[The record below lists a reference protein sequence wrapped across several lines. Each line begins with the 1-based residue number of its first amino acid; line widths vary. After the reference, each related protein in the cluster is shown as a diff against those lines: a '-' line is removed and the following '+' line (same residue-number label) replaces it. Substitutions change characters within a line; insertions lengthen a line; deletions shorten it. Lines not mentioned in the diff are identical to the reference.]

1 MKKNFGE
8 ICMKYY
14 EYGEYGTQIVQ
25 GTSEIM
31 CFNECKK

>member
-14 EYGEYGTQIVQ
+14 EYGEYGTQIVENYVE
-25 GTSEIM
+25 SD
-31 CFNECKK
+31 

>member
-14 EYGEYGTQIVQ
+14 EYGEYGTQIVDTFLGQ
-25 GTSEIM
+25 L
-31 CFNECKK
+31 